1 MRINL
6 NQGIPAPGV
15 PATDACPP
23 KNEERL
29 VLPVKKVTCMLLVL
43 CLCIGLCACGGT
55 KSTVEQGTASPT
67 AEQKFIAER
76 VNKKLSEINFSNWQK
91 LYKEFTGNMPRES
104 EVTNVTHYQ
113 IDDFDGA
120 AMDCYLVKVSADIA
134 YWVDEASQQ
143 SAIEN
148 SICLFVDGTTNMV
161 CDNITTD
168 AMNIQHNTMTEH
180 GRATYLVWIYANAQ
194 NGDFTGSY
202 INDSE
207 TLTELSKE
215 DLNII
220 NELCFAEKE
229 HAENNDNTVASDAA
243 ESVQEASSA
252 GVLSKEELCG
262 VYVSSQNAT
271 DTRPSKYQFNLDEKK
286 AVCFFD
292 YNKNEFV
299 VWSFVYAWDVEGNIL
314 TVYDSVGEGAVV
326 FEVVADNGQVRLKFI
341 ENTAGVLGGY
351 PAFLSDLIREEE

>member
-1 MRINL
+1 M
-6 NQGIPAPGV
+6 
-15 PATDACPP
+15 
-23 KNEERL
+23 
-29 VLPVKKVTCMLLVL
+29 KKAICMLLVL
-43 CLCIGLCACGGT
+43 CLCVGLCACGGT
-55 KSTVEQGTASPT
+55 KSTDGPT
-67 AEQKFIAER
+67 AEQQFIAER
-76 VNKKLSEINFSNWQK
+76 VNEKLSEINFSNWQK
-91 LYKEFTGNMPRES
+91 LYKEFTGNMPREA

-134 YWVDEASQQ
+134 YWADEASRQG
-143 SAIEN
+143 AIEN
-148 SICLFVDGTTNMV
+148 SICLFVDGTTDMV

-168 AMNIQHNTMTEH
+168 AMNIRHDTMTAH

-220 NELCFAEKE
+220 NELCFTEKE
-229 HAENNDNTVASDAA
+229 HMENNDNTVASDAA
-243 ESVQEASSA
+243 EGKEGTVESEDTTETDAAESPSQQTGGMTAAVQDDFSA
-252 GVLSKEELCG
+252 GILSKEDLCG
-262 VYVSSQNAT
+262 VYVSSQNANAIHPT
-271 DTRPSKYQFNLDEKK
+271 KYQFNLDEKK

-314 TVYDSVGEGAVV
+314 TVYDSPGEGTVM

-341 ENTAGVLGGY
+341 ENTSGILSGS
-351 PAFLSDLIREEE
+351 PTFLSDLIREEE